1 MTTKSSGSA
10 REQRSRRPRNDIHGW
25 HCRPAGHAE
34 RGLRI
39 LENDGSRLKIGVRCQ
54 FYPGTLSMTMRYDDS
69 VSETEKEYEFV
80 RGRPLEIDIDGV
92 GKAKLTGEVLDSMP
106 VFSSSGEI
114 LMLPPG
120 ELRILAPLLLQGEHL
135 VLGGAGGKISNIETG
150 MGFLLYTP
158 GSGCFALAGVSFPG
172 AVEARVEDGR
182 SISR

>member
-1 MTTKSSGSA
+1 MTFMVGTADPLGMLKG
-10 REQRSRRPRNDIHGW
+10 
-25 HCRPAGHAE
+25 
-34 RGLRI
+34 GLRI